1 MILEARQLKASY
13 GASQI
18 LFGIDFQLAKGE
30 TVCILGRN
38 GVGKTTTMRSVMGVL
53 KPAGGSVRF
62 NGIDIGGMPPYKISR
77 LGIAYVPQGRQ
88 IFPNLTTKENLLIA
102 ARKGNHRA
110 SEWTTQGV
118 YDIFPVLKNREDFK
132 GRSLSGGEQQ
142 MLSIARGLM
151 QNPQLLLT
159 DEIFEGLAPL
169 VIQEIMEVVKRL
181 KESRISILMAEQSVK
196 FATEIG
202 DRCYILEKG
211 QVVYTGNTAELSE
224 EVILQ
229 YLGT

>member
-38 GVGKTTTMRSVMGVL
+38 GVGKTTTMRTLMGVL
-53 KPAGGSVRF
+53 KPAGGSVKF
-62 NGIDIGGMPPYKISR
+62 NGTDIGGMPPYKISR

-102 ARKGNHRA
+102 ARKDNSA
-110 SEWTTQGV
+110 VSEWTIQGI

-181 KESRISILMAEQSVK
+181 KESGISILMSEQSVK
-196 FATEIG
+196 FAKEIS

-211 QVVYTGNTAELSE
+211 QVVYSGNTAELPE

>member
-38 GVGKTTTMRSVMGVL
+38 GVGKTTTMRTLMGVL

-102 ARKGNHRA
+102 ARKDNSA
-110 SEWTTQGV
+110 VSEWTIQGV

-181 KESRISILMAEQSVK
+181 KESGISILMSEQSVK
-196 FATEIG
+196 FAKEIS

-211 QVVYTGNTAELSE
+211 QVIYSGNTAELPE

>member
-53 KPAGGSVRF
+53 KPAGGSVLF

-102 ARKGNHRA
+102 ARKGNHRS

-132 GRSLSGGEQQ
+132 GRALSGGEQQ

-169 VIQEIMEVVKRL
+169 VIQEIMGVVKRL
-181 KESRISILMAEQSVK
+181 KESGISILMSEQSVK
-196 FATEIG
+196 FATEIS

-211 QVVYTGNTAELSE
+211 QVVYGGNTAELAE
-224 EVILQ
+224 EVILR

>member
-18 LFGIDFQLAKGE
+18 LFGIDFQLAKAE

-38 GVGKTTTMRSVMGVL
+38 GVGKTTTMKTVMGVL

-62 NGIDIGGMPPYKISR
+62 NGLDIGGMAPYRISR

-102 ARKGNHRA
+102 ARKGDRTA
-110 SEWTTQGV
+110 SEWTVQSI
-118 YDIFPVLKNREDFK
+118 YDIFPVLKDREDFK

-142 MLSIARGLM
+142 MLSIGRGLM
-151 QNPQLLLT
+151 QNPQLLLM
-159 DEIFEGLAPL
+159 DEVFEGLAPL
-169 VIQEIMEVVKRL
+169 VIQEIMRVVKRL
-181 KESRISILMAEQSVK
+181 KESGISILISEQGVK
-196 FATEIG
+196 FAREIG
-202 DRCYILEKG
+202 GRCYILEKG
-211 QVVYTGNTAELSE
+211 QVVYSGNTADLPE
-224 EVILQ
+224 EIVLQ
-229 YLGT
+229 YLGA